1 MNVKDIYTLCLRFFA
16 NEETAKNLVH
26 KIYLNAWN
34 DKKKYRTDLTFSDW
48 LHSAAIYEVI
58 ANLSSLLNEIDSN
71 IISVNKNK
79 LPFFDKNLFS
89 LSNRER
95 ILFVM
100 HDIEG
105 FSYSEI
111 ADLFATQDVD
121 EIRNTIYNVRS
132 KLAEE
137 FKR

>member
-26 KIYLNAWN
+26 KIYLNVWN
-34 DKKKYRTDLTFSDW
+34 DKKKYRTDLTFSEW

-71 IISVNKNK
+71 IISVNEKN

-105 FSYSEI
+105 FSYTEI
-111 ADLFATQDVD
+111 ADLFATRDVD

>member
-1 MNVKDIYTLCLRFFA
+1 M
-16 NEETAKNLVH
+16 H